1 MVFEKDGVF
10 EKDEVFENGQS
21 VLISRLTECFSFMCV
36 CNGQEG
42 GWFGGVAT
50 VDEVRRPHKVVALTV
65 YWALPPSPRTV
76 QGSHSPPLPCLTALS
91 LSPNPR
97 PFARSQPLTLLHFI
111 YPHPLYCENGAE
123 VTSQPEVS

>member
-1 MVFEKDGVF
+1 MF
-10 EKDEVFENGQS
+10 
-21 VLISRLTECFSFMCV
+21 LLYV

-65 YWALPPSPRTV
+65 YWALPPSLRTV
-76 QGSHSPPLPCLTALS
+76 QGSHSPHCLTALS

-97 PFARSQPLTLLHFI
+97 PFARSQPLTLLPLI
-111 YPHPLYCENGAE
+111 YRHHSIFCENGAE
-123 VTSQPEVS
+123 VTSQPEVSIGSEAPKEPENPTLPVVTSLPPHSNSL